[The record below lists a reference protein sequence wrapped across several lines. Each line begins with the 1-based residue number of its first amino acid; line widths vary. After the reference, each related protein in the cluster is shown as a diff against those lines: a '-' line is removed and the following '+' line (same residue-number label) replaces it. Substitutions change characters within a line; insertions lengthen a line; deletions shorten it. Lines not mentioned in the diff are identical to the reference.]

1 MVGGQIGGRAY
12 GQERDGVGPR
22 VCVGKDL
29 VMRQL
34 YETVIPVVS
43 LVEGGCLLDGA
54 RMRQSKIDII
64 EWFNG
69 EIRGH
74 CLDVDWD

>member
-1 MVGGQIGGRAY
+1 MNRVGSKTRV
-12 GQERDGVGPR
+12 DG
-22 VCVGKDL
+22 
-29 VMRQL
+29 
-34 YETVIPVVS
+34 S
-43 LVEGGCLLDGA
+43 LSIWFEA
-54 RMRQSKIDII
+54 RCRKRLRHSKIDMI

>member
-1 MVGGQIGGRAY
+1 MERNMMPFGAGSRACIGKNLA
-12 GQERDGVGPR
+12 
-22 VCVGKDL
+22 
-29 VMRQL
+29 MRQL
-34 YETVIPVVS
+34 YETVLAVVCP
-43 LVEGGCLLDGA
+43 VEGGCLLDGA
-54 RMRQSKIDII
+54 RLRHSKIDMI

>member
-1 MVGGQIGGRAY
+1 
-12 GQERDGVGPR
+12 
-22 VCVGKDL
+22 
-29 VMRQL
+29 MRQL

>member
-1 MVGGQIGGRAY
+1 
-12 GQERDGVGPR
+12 
-22 VCVGKDL
+22 
-29 VMRQL
+29 MRQV
-34 YETVIPVVS
+34 YETVLAMVS
-43 LVEGGCLLDGA
+43 PVEGGCLCLLDGA
-54 RMRQSKIDII
+54 RMRHSKIDMI